1 MLDYKLAEKFIKL
14 KQNTKNELG
23 NGTEKDVLFVFWR
36 AWDKLTGIRF
46 KSLDCSLVAINFA
59 TSSKQ

>member
-23 NGTEKDVLFVFWR
+23 NGTEMIHDSSS
-36 AWDKLTGIRF
+36 DEHE
-46 KSLDCSLVAINFA
+46 
-59 TSSKQ
+59 TS

>member
-23 NGTEKDVLFVFWR
+23 NGTEKDVLFV
-36 AWDKLTGIRF
+36 L
-46 KSLDCSLVAINFA
+46 
-59 TSSKQ
+59 